1 MLDFV
6 RDQNF
11 KVSICPDKILKC
23 FLFNVLAITA
33 FSIKLEHGK
42 KPVLINLTLFF
53 DRVSFMNAPN
63 RGYVSCLAFDFFLYI
78 VL

>member
-1 MLDFV
+1 MLDIV

-11 KVSICPDKILKC
+11 KVNICPDKILIC
-23 FLFNVLAITA
+23 FLFSVLIITA
-33 FSIKLEHGK
+33 LSIKLEHGE

-63 RGYVSCLAFDFFLYI
+63 RGCVM
-78 VL
+78 